1 MKQINIVQLFTR
13 IVKKDGKLWVSLENK
28 IGEEIWVEANEF
40 LSIFHVE
47 LLIIIGIGAQYL
59 EEL

>member
-13 IVKKDGKLWVSLENK
+13 IVKKDGKLWASLENK